1 MKLKLY
7 RTAMLTGAFASALA
21 LSACGADNGR
31 RDPNAAV
38 TKAPAADTASA
49 TGAYAQMTLNGC
61 LQKEDGI
68 LGDYVLTQAN
78 VPADAVGTSGQA
90 GTVEGRQLEAAA
102 RSYRLSGESD
112 KLRNLVGHQVRVR
125 GTLKEAS
132 SVSDKAASGDR
143 PPEIK
148 DSHLAKVEVM
158 SVENIADACA
168 SSQRP
173 TRPSAY

>member
-1 MKLKLY
+1 MNNKLY
-7 RTAMLTGAFASALA
+7 RTAMLTGVFASALA
-21 LSACGADNGR
+21 LSACGPDNAS

-38 TKAPAADTASA
+38 TKAPTADTTSA

-78 VPADAVGTSGQA
+78 VPADAVGTSGQV
-90 GTVEGRQLEAAA
+90 GTVESRQLEAAA

-112 KLRNLVGHQVRVR
+112 KLRNLVGHQVRVM
-125 GTLKEAS
+125 GTLKDAS
-132 SVSDKAASGDR
+132 SVAEKAASGDR
-143 PPEIK
+143 PAEIK
-148 DSHLAKVEVM
+148 DSHLAKVEVT
-158 SVENIADACA
+158 SVENIAESCA

-173 TRPSAY
+173 TRPAAY

>member
-1 MKLKLY
+1 MNLKLY
-7 RTAMLTGAFASALA
+7 RTAMLTGVFASALA
-21 LSACGADNGR
+21 LSACGADNAG
-31 RDPNAAV
+31 RDPNAPA
-38 TKAPAADTASA
+38 TKAPAADTTSA

-68 LGDYVLTQAN
+68 LGDYILTQAN
-78 VPADAVGTSGQA
+78 APADAVGTSGQV

-112 KLRNLVGHQVRVR
+112 KLRNLVGHQVRVM

-132 SVSDKAASGDR
+132 SVSDRAASGDR
-143 PPEIK
+143 PAEIK

-158 SVENIADACA
+158 SVEDIAGSCA
-168 SSQRP
+168 SSERP
-173 TRPSAY
+173 TRPTAY